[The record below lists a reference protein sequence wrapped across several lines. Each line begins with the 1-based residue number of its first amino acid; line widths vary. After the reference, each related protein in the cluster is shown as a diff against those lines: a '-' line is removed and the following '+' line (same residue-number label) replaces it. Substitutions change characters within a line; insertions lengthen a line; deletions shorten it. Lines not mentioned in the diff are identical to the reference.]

1 MAEQIFK
8 SPGFFEREVDL
19 SQREA
24 ETVGVPAGVAGTS
37 EMGPAFVPVTV
48 GSFNDFKSRFGALD
62 HKKFGPYAVREFLK
76 NRSALTF
83 VRVLGAGSNDS
94 TTDIYKTEQQG
105 VVKNA
110 GFIIQGSALGGT
122 PGDTRH
128 QGAVQF
134 LVARHFVSAS
144 KETVGFPVFTDND
157 SYGISIGDNYVYL
170 VRGMIMC
177 ATGTRIH
184 VLHATSS
191 YSIAEAFAD
200 TATIYSETGD
210 SRFKTFKIAVSSSAT
225 GFANNDS
232 SPGVKILTA
241 SLDPSLPSYIA
252 NILNTDPERFQ
263 EEQHL
268 LYSHFPVEDEIAPVS
283 DHSYSV
289 AIASGSAAV
298 SSNNPAGQGFRDA
311 FGRFDTRYTTPRT
324 SMFISQPYG
333 EKEYDLF
340 HFETLSDGASGNTK
354 FKVSISNIRKS
365 TNVKNKNGTFTVE
378 IRSFGDTDTNP
389 SILEQ
394 YPLCTLNPS
403 DENYVAKKIGDLKVS
418 YNFDAETSD
427 ERRLLMSGKYA
438 NVSSRVRIVM
448 HTDAEDR
455 NIPVDA
461 LPFGFRGFPSLKTTE
476 TLADNSTTGMT
487 SSLGLNLGN
496 PGSRLSFTPRKSSGS
511 GDAGSAGAEELLS
524 GSIFPPVPYRFK
536 VTRGNVAT
544 SGLAGS
550 PGNSERVDAR
560 FYWGTKFE
568 IVPRSSSLDDSIL
581 NANVSSTPNPLI
593 ENYSKLLAISKMD
606 LVVTGSGADEFNN
619 NKFTLARVA
628 LGNVISA
635 ALTNSGRSG
644 LNQTVASQIT
654 GTAKDHMLEACYIRN
669 GVPKGT
675 TYAVSDGT
683 AEDRLTLASLIS
695 LTGSVHFNK
704 FTNYTK
710 FTNFFYGGFDGV
722 NILDRDMSRL
732 NDRAASSD
740 AAGKA
745 SESNLSSTDG
755 NPLNIGLTTSMT
767 VGSGKDNSTVR
778 SYRAAAEILTDE
790 MTSRVNIIVIPGI
803 RDSHVTDY
811 VIDLVEDYG
820 KAIYVLDT
828 PSYDG
833 DNNRLFYD
841 SSARPDVE
849 KTIEKFDAQALD
861 SNYAAAYFPDVSIN
875 DPVNNRTVEVPASI
889 AVIGALGFNDNVSYP
904 WFAPAGFNRAAL
916 DFVVNTRARL
926 NASDRNDLYEAR
938 INPIATFPNA
948 GFVIF
953 GQKTLQQAKTSLDR
967 VNVRR
972 MLLEA
977 KRIISDV
984 ASKIVF
990 EQNTTETRARFVSQ
1004 VTPLLSLIQTQQG
1017 IDQFSVVMD
1026 DSNNT
1031 REDVEQSRLNGRIVL
1046 VPTRAIE
1053 FIAIDF
1059 IITSAGVSFE

>member
-48 GSFNDFKSRFGALD
+48 GSFSDFKSRFGTLD

-110 GFIIQGSALGGT
+110 GFVIQGSALGGT

-144 KETVGFPVFTDND
+144 RETVGFPVFTDND
-157 SYGISIGDNYVYL
+157 SYGISSGDDYVYL

-177 ATGTRIH
+177 ATGTRIQ

-191 YSIAEAFAD
+191 YSTAEAFAD
-200 TATIYSETGD
+200 TATVYSGTGD
-210 SRFKTFKIAVSSSAT
+210 SRFKTFKIAISSSAT
-225 GFANNDS
+225 QFANHDG
-232 SPGVKILTA
+232 SPGVKMLTA
-241 SLDPSLPSYIA
+241 SLDPSLPSYIS
-252 NILNTDPERFQ
+252 NVLNTDPERFQ

-283 DHSYSV
+283 DHRYSV
-289 AIASGSAAV
+289 AVVSGTAAV
-298 SSNNPAGQGFRDA
+298 SSDNPANQGFRDA
-311 FGRFDTRYTTPRT
+311 FGRFDTRYSTPRT
-324 SMFISQPYG
+324 TMFISQPYG

-340 HFETLSDGASGNTK
+340 HFETLSDGASANTK

-365 TNVKNKNGTFTVE
+365 TDSKNKNGTFTVE
-378 IRSFGDTDTNP
+378 VRSFSDTDTNP
-389 SILEQ
+389 SVLEQ
-394 YPLCTLNPS
+394 YPLCTLDPS

-448 HTDAEDR
+448 HVDAE
-455 NIPVDA
+455 NGNVPVDA

-476 TLADNSTTGMT
+476 TLADNSVTGLT
-487 SSLGLNLGN
+487 SSLGQNLGN
-496 PGSRLSFTPRKSSGS
+496 PGSRLAFTPRKSSGS
-511 GDAGSAGAEELLS
+511 SVAAAGAESLLS
-524 GSIFPPVPYRFK
+524 GSILPPVPYRFK

-568 IVPRSSSLDDSIL
+568 IVPRSSSLDESIL

-593 ENYSKLLAISKMD
+593 ENYAKLLGISKMD
-606 LVVTGSGADEFNN
+606 LVVTGAGADEFNN

-628 LGNVISA
+628 LGNVISD
-635 ALTNSGRSG
+635 ALTGSGRPG
-644 LNQTVASQIT
+644 LNQTVESQIT

-675 TYAVSDGT
+675 TYVVSDGT
-683 AEDRLTLASLIS
+683 ANDRLTFASLIS
-695 LTGSVHFNK
+695 LTGSTHFNK
-704 FTNYTK
+704 FTNYAK

-732 NDRAASSD
+732 NDRASSSD
-740 AAGKA
+740 STGKA

-755 NPLNIGLTTSMT
+755 NPLNIGLSTNMT

-790 MTSRVNIIVIPGI
+790 MSSRVNIIVIPGI

-811 VIDLVEDYG
+811 VTDLVEDYG
-820 KAIYVLDT
+820 KAIYIIDT
-828 PSYDG
+828 PAYDG

-841 SSARPDVE
+841 STGRPDVE
-849 KTIEKFDAQALD
+849 KTIEKFSARALD
-861 SNYAAAYFPDVSIN
+861 SNYVATYFPDVSIN
-875 DPVNNRTVEVPASI
+875 DPVNNRSVEVPASI
-889 AVIGALGFNDNVSYP
+889 AALGALGFNDNVAYP

-916 DFVVNTRARL
+916 DFVVNTKARL
-926 NASDRNDLYEAR
+926 NASDKNDLYEAK

-990 EQNTTETRARFVSQ
+990 EQNTPETRARFVSQ

-1017 IDQFSVVMD
+1017 IDQFKVVMD
-1026 DSNNT
+1026 SSNNT
-1031 REDVEQSRLNGRIVL
+1031 IEDVEQNRLNGRIVL
-1046 VPTRAIE
+1046 VPTRAVE